1 MLIFRKKVL
10 WYPRHKK
17 VARDRGGIN
26 SGVALG
32 RWVRALFGWLL
43 RREGGDKKEELSAS
57 IFMAGKGGDESI
69 LKWAIRAG
77 SGTGNFLGIE
87 KTCRTTTIRKSFFGQ
102 WPWKSREKEGATDSD
117 RNLKIPGGEK

>member
-1 MLIFRKKVL
+1 MLIFQKKVL

-32 RWVRALFGWLL
+32 RWVWALFGWLL
-43 RREGGDKKEELSAS
+43 RRERGDKKRGAFSVDFYGRE
-57 IFMAGKGGDESI
+57 GGGNESI

-77 SGTGNFLGIE
+77 SDTGNFLGIE
-87 KTCRTTTIRKSFFGQ
+87 KKVVGPPPFE
-102 WPWKSREKEGATDSD
+102 SRFLDSGHG
-117 RNLKIPGGEK
+117 NQGKMKQQQILIGT